1 MKTTNELMKENIV
14 KSLRL
19 NNTDRQIFESYM
31 TYVRADMRVNAHDS
45 EKVLQRIL
53 DHLLKA
59 ENKGLHAMEFFD
71 HHPKKHAIQT
81 IKEMPNHTFKNI
93 CHYILQHIVFLLG
106 VFCFLKG
113 FLGFFINDTRVFLY
127 TFPLTFV
134 AGIFVTFL
142 FIWSCFKMIQLQAFD
157 YSRLAWL
164 VGYVVLIALILLIF
178 IIFFFPQNFLQF
190 GPYIHISNWA
200 FIIAS
205 FIIVPL
211 GMLKYKN
218 DDHAKSASWR

>member
-1 MKTTNELMKENIV
+1 MKTTNELMKENNV

-178 IIFFFPQNFLQF
+178 IIFFF
-190 GPYIHISNWA
+190 
-200 FIIAS
+200 
-205 FIIVPL
+205 
-211 GMLKYKN
+211 
-218 DDHAKSASWR
+218 